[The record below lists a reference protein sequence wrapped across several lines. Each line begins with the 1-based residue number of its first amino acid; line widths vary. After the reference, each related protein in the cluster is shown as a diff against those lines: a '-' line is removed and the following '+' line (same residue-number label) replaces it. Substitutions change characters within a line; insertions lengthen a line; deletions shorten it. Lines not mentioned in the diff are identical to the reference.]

1 MDDSIFNRLPAELR
15 IKVYEY
21 ALTFDRVNCRPH
33 KPSRFWPERS
43 LGTRLALTRVCK
55 QIRAE
60 CQHLPFILN
69 ALIVGEAPWKE
80 DFRWQ
85 ERFFAVSELFSLA
98 DDIARN
104 VASIPSALM
113 SASTMLRIDLDP
125 KAKAMLMYGLT
136 TGALTTRQL
145 LANWIAIK
153 LFFGRTLRNTQAH
166 GSILLDV
173 TPGDEKIGLHL
184 CCEAGDHEPS
194 ETGLESRY
202 ELRPEIMTAGRNPGH
217 SIVAANFDCA
227 SVRAT
232 VACHRDHDRALCNVA
247 KHGEKLLAQAALLD
261 YHAGAIIAQNIHE
274 WNIGGSLRF

>member
-21 ALTFDRVNCRPH
+21 ALTFDKVSCRPH

-43 LGTRLALTRVCK
+43 LGTQLALTRVCK

-69 ALIVGEAPWKE
+69 ALIVGEAPWRKE
-80 DFRWQ
+80 RSFS
-85 ERFFAVSELFSLA
+85 VSELFSLA
-98 DDIARN
+98 DDVARN
-104 VASIPSALM
+104 VASTPSALM
-113 SASTMLRIDLDP
+113 SASTTLRIDLDP
-125 KAKAMLMYGLT
+125 KAKAMLRSGLT
-136 TGALTTRQL
+136 TGALITRPL
-145 LANWIAIK
+145 LTNWIAIK
-153 LFFGRTLRNTQAH
+153 LCFGRILRNTQAH
-166 GSILLDV
+166 ESILLDV

-184 CCEAGDHEPS
+184 WCEAGDHEPS

-247 KHGEKLLAQAALLD
+247 KHGEKLLAQAAHLD
-261 YHAGAIIAQNIHE
+261 YHAGAIIAQNIHV